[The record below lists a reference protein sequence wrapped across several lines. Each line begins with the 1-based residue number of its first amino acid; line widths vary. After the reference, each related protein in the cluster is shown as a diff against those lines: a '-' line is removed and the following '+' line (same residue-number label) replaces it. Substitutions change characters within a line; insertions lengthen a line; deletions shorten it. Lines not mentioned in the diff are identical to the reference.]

1 MSVIQQLILA
11 LFLVSGIKA
20 QYGGGD
26 NSMTT
31 KSLSSTKSTLS
42 SSTQATANPVQ
53 SINVGEDGFT
63 FSPDTLTV
71 SPGDK
76 VEFHFFPGDHSVT
89 QSSFTK
95 PCHPLSDRSIF
106 SGFVSTTNSDAKEVF
121 TLIVN
126 DTHPI
131 WLYCAQIGHC
141 QAGMVARTVLKLR
154 RLLSMSGQ
162 DTLAAFKAAAAEM
175 SSSSEPSSIQGGALG
190 VPSKISTSTSNGSTA
205 TSTAGGTSRSSSN
218 VSISTTSS
226 TSSNTSGSSSFMQ
239 RIACHKEI

>member
-1 MSVIQQLILA
+1 MFVIQQLILV
-11 LFLVSGIKA
+11 LFWVSGIKA

-26 NSMTT
+26 SSMNTE
-31 KSLSSTKSTLS
+31 SLSSTQSTSS

-89 QSSFTK
+89 QASFTN

-106 SGFVSTTNSDAKEVF
+106 SGFVSTTNSEAKEVF

-126 DTHPI
+126 DTNPI

-141 QAGMVARTVLKLR
+141 QAGMVAVINPP
-154 RLLSMSGQ
+154 MSGQ

-175 SSSSEPSSIQGGALG
+175 SSSSEPSSIQGGVLG
-190 VPSKISTSTSNGSTA
+190 MPSNSSTSTSDGSTA

-218 VSISTTSS
+218 ISISTTSS
-226 TSSNTSGSSSFMQ
+226 TSSNTSGSSSPKHHV
-239 RIACHKEI
+239 CG